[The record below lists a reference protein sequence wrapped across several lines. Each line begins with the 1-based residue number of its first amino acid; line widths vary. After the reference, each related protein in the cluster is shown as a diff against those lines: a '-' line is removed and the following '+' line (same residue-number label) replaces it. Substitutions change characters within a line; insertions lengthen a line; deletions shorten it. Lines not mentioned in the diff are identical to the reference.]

1 MQYQLVTPR
10 PSCCQVFPQ
19 GIHLITRLQCSV
31 LRLAPTTTS
40 ADFSQFV
47 VTAANEPSV
56 RPHGISHQSFLVYL
70 PDLHA
75 WVTVAI
81 WTLLPLAS
89 SSARRALY
97 QVPVRQATISL
108 SLLLAYTSRCKP
120 WESLWGSLAT
130 TPHVDFH
137 HRPAACPPYLET
149 CAARRT
155 KDKSK
160 EHPVSGMPFP
170 LLYSVFV
177 RFDRKYGF
185 TFSKSHTKAMHFQNS
200 AFTRPLRY
208 PVQFRSISQM
218 LLYRRQFRFRGSSL
232 RCFLSDI
239 PKDLLRT

>member
-1 MQYQLVTPR
+1 MRFLSVGPRICLQLPSDSTSRWTPLLF
-10 PSCCQVFPQ
+10 SYTF
-19 GIHLITRLQCSV
+19 
-31 LRLAPTTTS
+31 PTTWACS
-40 ADFSQFV
+40 GLSPAR
-47 VTAANEPSV
+47 ARPWRAN
-56 RPHGISHQSFLVYL
+56 
-70 PDLHA
+70 
-75 WVTVAI
+75 
-81 WTLLPLAS
+81 
-89 SSARRALY
+89 
-97 QVPVRQATISL
+97 
-108 SLLLAYTSRCKP
+108 
-120 WESLWGSLAT
+120 
-130 TPHVDFH
+130 
-137 HRPAACPPYLET
+137 ET

-155 KDKSK
+155 KSK

>member
-1 MQYQLVTPR
+1 MIPCSYWASVCLAVL
-10 PSCCQVFPQ
+10 PSCMTSYVVSVRQVGGLPVVSLFPHPASFRS
-19 GIHLITRLQCSV
+19 HLAVGT
-31 LRLAPTTTS
+31 LAFGCILPTTG
-40 ADFSQFV
+40 
-47 VTAANEPSV
+47 
-56 RPHGISHQSFLVYL
+56 RI
-70 PDLHA
+70 
-75 WVTVAI
+75 
-81 WTLLPLAS
+81 
-89 SSARRALY
+89 R
-97 QVPVRQATISL
+97 
-108 SLLLAYTSRCKP
+108 
-120 WESLWGSLAT
+120 
-130 TPHVDFH
+130 DFH
-137 HRPAACPPYLET
+137 PLET

-155 KDKSK
+155 KSK